1 MIKDGVVTA
10 YTYNELNQI
19 TKASD
24 INCTWDNAG
33 NLVSQSTDTGVLVA
47 SYTYDCQNRMIAATV
62 SNASGTLWR
71 LTRMTILATGQV
83 IRCQCIINLAWVEK
97 LCWR

>member
-10 YTYNELNQI
+10 YIYNELNQI

-47 SYTYDCQNRMIAATV
+47 SYTYDCQNRMISSTV
-62 SNASGTLWR
+62 SNASGN
-71 LTRMTILATGQV
+71 I
-83 IRCQCIINLAWVEK
+83 VETYTYDY
-97 LCWR
+97 LGNRTSNSLPVYY